1 MSNLFLLTP
10 YKNLQSLKPDE
21 AITTFLLGPDNSGNL
36 VYLEIL
42 ERLFGATPIHPWTL
56 LEDPDKLA
64 FDGTVVLLPWSNM
77 ICPHWSSELVDVIIK
92 SYIDVIPI
100 SIGIQA
106 AFAQSPFNFK
116 MSEASLRL
124 LQYTIFRG
132 RMPGSRGKITER
144 ILASH
149 GIESIPIGCPSCYF
163 IQTEE
168 IEQSLSEIKS
178 LERSNIRIGSNNTL
192 SGHHREE
199 TAQLMAWSQE
209 NSSSYILQSE
219 SKTIADVYSARF
231 GRALWDPSKC
241 TVESHKASMENL
253 LFDYGY
259 FNSLP
264 DTWGERRTF
273 FMEKAFLFL
282 DSTSWS
288 NHIKEH
294 IDIMIGSRFHGN
306 AIAMIS
312 GKPSI
317 CIPSDWRTFE
327 LCEFH
332 SLPML
337 NIEAL
342 QNTERLPKIQIFD
355 FNAMNKAKE
364 AAISNFGKFLERNRL
379 SMAPLYYIKKTL
391 PNGPL
396 VK

>member
-10 YKNLQSLKPDE
+10 YKHLQGLKHHE
-21 AITTFLLGPDNSGNL
+21 AISTFLLGPDNSGNL

-42 ERLFGATPIHPWTL
+42 ERLFGAEPIHPWTL
-56 LEDPDKLA
+56 LENPGKLA

-77 ICPHWSSELVDVIIK
+77 ISPHWSSELVDVIIK
-92 SYIDVIPI
+92 NHIDVIPI

-116 MSEASLRL
+116 MSETSLRL
-124 LQYTIFRG
+124 LQYTTFRG
-132 RMPGSRGKITER
+132 RVAGSRGELTER

-149 GIESIPIGCPSCYF
+149 GIKSIPIGCPSCFY

-168 IEQSLSEIKS
+168 IEQSLSEINS
-178 LERSNIRIGSNNTL
+178 RQRSNIRIGTNNTL

-219 SKTIADVYSARF
+219 SKIIADVYSARF

-241 TVESHKASMENL
+241 TVDSQKASMENL
-253 LFDYGY
+253 LFDYGFY
-259 FNSLP
+259 NNLP
-264 DTWGERRTF
+264 DTWGERRSF
-273 FMEKAFLFL
+273 FMDKACLFL

-288 NHIKEH
+288 NHIKEN

-312 GKPSI
+312 GKPAV

-327 LCEFH
+327 LCQFH
-332 SLPML
+332 SLPMI

-342 QNTERLPKIQIFD
+342 QNRERLPGIEIFD
-355 FNAMNKAKE
+355 FNKMNIAKKR
-364 AAISNFGKFLERNRL
+364 AISKFGKFLKQNRL
-379 SMAPLYYIKKTL
+379 SMAPLITLKKLL
-391 PNGPL
+391 PIGPL
-396 VK
+396 VE